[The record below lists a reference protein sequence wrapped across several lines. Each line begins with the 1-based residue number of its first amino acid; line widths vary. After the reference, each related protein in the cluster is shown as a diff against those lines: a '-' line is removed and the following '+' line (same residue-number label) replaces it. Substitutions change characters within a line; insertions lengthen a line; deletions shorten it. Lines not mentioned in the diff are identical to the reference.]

1 MDAARIRVMVVDDS
15 AVIRKI
21 VTSTLLK
28 EEDIEVVG
36 TAASGREAI
45 SRFKELKPDVITLDV
60 EMPDMTG
67 IEAIPH
73 IRQIDARVPIIMFST
88 LTESGGKATLDALS
102 AGATDY
108 VTKPSSSTSV
118 EASKEIIASSLASK
132 IRALGQKRRRAVGA
146 GSAYSGSPA
155 THRPGTTPTSPSS
168 RFAAP
173 GNGSPKAPA
182 TAFARPV
189 VGEAKVSGDQGEN
202 IRFRPTNHR
211 PPSLILIGISTGGPN
226 ALGELLPALPAN
238 LPVPILIVQHMP
250 ATFTRLLAERLDAK
264 SKLKVMEAK
273 GGEVPKPGEVYIAP
287 GEHHLILSSNH
298 RSELAIALDDS
309 PPVNSCR
316 PSVDTLFHSATRLG
330 NRVMAI
336 VMTGMGQD
344 GYVGARALKA
354 AGAEIVAQDEA
365 SSVVWGM
372 PGYVTNA
379 GLAEQVLPLNQIAQ
393 YIVRRC
399 STSGSSDRSL
409 TIPSPNAHAS
419 AASTATTSRSTTSEI
434 GGRRWH

>member
-21 VTSTLLK
+21 VTSTLLR

-67 IEAIPH
+67 IEAIPF

-118 EASKEIIASSLASK
+118 EASKEIIASSLATK
-132 IRALGQKRRRAVGA
+132 IRVLGQKRRRAVGA
-146 GSAYSGSPA
+146 GAGYAGRPP
-155 THRPGTTPTSPSS
+155 THRPGTSSTPNS

-173 GNGSPKAPA
+173 NGYSPKFSAAPA
-182 TAFARPV
+182 VKPPTTDSKAQSEY
-189 VGEAKVSGDQGEN
+189 GEVA
-202 IRFRPTNHR
+202 RFRSTNHR

-273 GGEVPKPGEVYIAP
+273 GGEVPRPGEVYIAP
-287 GEHHLILSSNH
+287 GEHHLVITNNH
-298 RSELAIALDDS
+298 RSEVALALDDS

-344 GYVGARALKA
+344 GFVGAKELKA
-354 AGAEIVAQDEA
+354 AGAEIVTQDEA

-379 GLAEQVLPLNQIAQ
+379 GLSEQVLPLNQIAQ
-393 YIVRRC
+393 YIARRC
-399 STSGSSDRSL
+399 SVSGNSDRP
-409 TIPSPNAHAS
+409 TANHAPSSHTPAQT
-419 AASTATTSRSTTSEI
+419 TAITSRSSTSEI

>member
-67 IEAIPH
+67 IEAIPY
-73 IRQIDARVPIIMFST
+73 IRQIDSRVPIIMFST

-155 THRPGTTPTSPSS
+155 THRPVPSS
-168 RFAAP
+168 TPNTRFSAP
-173 GNGSPKAPA
+173 TASGVRSTSSPL
-182 TAFARPV
+182 ARPV
-189 VGEAKVSGDQGEN
+189 AGEAKASSEQFDGA
-202 IRFRPTNHR
+202 RFRPTTHR

-273 GGEVPKPGEVYIAP
+273 GGEVPRAGEVYIAP
-287 GEHHLILSSNH
+287 GEHHLVVTTNQ

-344 GYVGARALKA
+344 GYVGARELKA
-354 AGAEIVAQDEA
+354 AGAEIVTQDEA
-365 SSVVWGM
+365 TSVVWGM

-379 GLAEQVLPLNQIAQ
+379 GLSEQVLPLNQIAS

-399 STSGSSDRSL
+399 NVPGTSDRSPAAL
-409 TIPSPNAHAS
+409 PTNTHAP
-419 AASTATTSRSTTSEI
+419 ALGASTSSRSATSEI

>member
-1 MDAARIRVMVVDDS
+1 MNAARIRVLVVDDS

-73 IRQIDARVPIIMFST
+73 IRQIDAKVPIIMFST

-102 AGATDY
+102 GGAPGY

-118 EASKEIIASSLASK
+118 EASKDIIASSLANK
-132 IRALGQKRRRAVGA
+132 IRALGQKRRRASGA
-146 GSAYSGSPA
+146 AAGYAGNPA
-155 THRPGTTPTSPSS
+155 THRPGISTTPNS

-173 GNGSPKAPA
+173 GSFSPKAPV
-182 TAFARPV
+182 TPFARALPQDSNSAPDR
-189 VGEAKVSGDQGEN
+189 GETT
-202 IRFRPTNHR
+202 RFRSTNHR

-273 GGEVPKPGEVYIAP
+273 GGEVPRPGEVYIAP
-287 GEHHLILSSNH
+287 GEHHLVITNNS
-298 RSELAIALDDS
+298 RSELSISLDDS

-316 PSVDTLFHSATRLG
+316 PSVDTLFHSATHLAS
-330 NRVMAI
+330 RVMAI

-344 GYVGARALKA
+344 GYTGARELKA
-354 AGAEIVAQDEA
+354 AGAEIVTQDEA

-379 GLAEQVLPLNQIAQ
+379 GLSEQVLPLNQIAQ

-399 STSGSSDRSL
+399 GASGTADRSSA
-409 TIPSPNAHAS
+409 TQSPNSHSPAV
-419 AASTATTSRSTTSEI
+419 STATTPRSTTSEI